1 LELPERVRLGFI
13 TYDILIVD
21 EPIGEGLVGEIDYHE
36 GLIKIS
42 KHLSKPMQKWTLYHG
57 LTHALLMKMG
67 YKEAD
72 KVVLDERFVDAFGV
86 VLGELVEDLTEKG

>member
-1 LELPERVRLGFI
+1 MELPERVKLGFI

-21 EPIGEGLVGEIDYHE
+21 EPLEDNRVGEIDYHE

-42 KHLSKPMQKWTLYHG
+42 KYLSKPMQKWTLYHE

-67 YKEAD
+67 YKDAD
-72 KVVLDERFVDAFGV
+72 EVVLDERFVDAFGV
-86 VLGELVEDLTEKG
+86 VLGELVEDLTKK